1 MWEEFSVNSASQ
13 RIHLRKVAVELAP
26 NMTSVV
32 LLKASQFVCSL
43 LKAAGIKGTEMNRE
57 GHTHVQMDEGIVR
70 RMKTEPSDYSQAQK
84 PSCHSFERQITEN
97 TFVQNYGEHI
107 TEDEY
112 GSKGAAN
119 SNHDSNADV
128 LASDEYIYN
137 DAEGMVDQI
146 VVTQKN
152 PDKEIVSGNEE
163 AEPDHH
169 RYRRRSPY
177 MRNSPRWTYNDIRSV
192 LHRTSPSISL
202 SPDSPIVNRTR
213 LLMNDSSDI
222 FTQRLRKVRKK

>member
-1 MWEEFSVNSASQ
+1 M
-13 RIHLRKVAVELAP
+13 K
-26 NMTSVV
+26 SVV

-43 LKAAGIKGTEMNRE
+43 LKATGIKGTETNRE
-57 GHTHVQMDEGIVR
+57 GHTNVQMDEGIVR

-112 GSKGAAN
+112 GSEGAGN

-137 DAEGMVDQI
+137 DEEGMVDQI

-152 PDKEIVSGNEE
+152 PDKEIVPGNEE
-163 AEPDHH
+163 AQPDHH

-177 MRNSPRWTYNDIRSV
+177 MRNSPRWTYNGIRSV
-192 LHRTSPSISL
+192 LHRTSPSVSL
-202 SPDSPIVNRTR
+202 PPDSHIVNRTR
-213 LLMNDSSDI
+213 QLMNDSSDI